1 MQGPGDPR
9 NQRRAGDNGNA
20 AGPDSGL
27 KDWQRNTWF
36 GPAPSNTNPFE
47 EPENAPE
54 LLRDRS
60 TNVSEHKGE
69 FWEDRQNTG
78 YQFTARRDDNKK
90 GTGKMP
96 EIRRRKGTISV
107 RSVLV
112 VVLVLVAAV
121 CALYFGVFRI
131 RDIQVIGNRDIS
143 ASDVIRFSGV
153 RRGGSILSLSES
165 ETKRRLETEAVSAA
179 AREGNYNYYRL
190 EFRYLDKQLPG
201 TVILSVRE
209 REACCWLTWC
219 GIVYVMDKN
228 GMVLYESEDDGIRN
242 TIQLVEVKGLDIR
255 SGARAGQTMVLASED
270 QEHAFRDLFLEMKV
284 LGCTGEILE
293 ADLSNPSSILLTTR
307 DGFNV
312 SLGSAE
318 TLHAKL
324 RSLLLVRDKLR
335 EMGKTGGTINVSAPA
350 APYFS
355 PAAPQ

>member
-9 NQRRAGDNGNA
+9 NQRRAGANGNA
-20 AGPDSGL
+20 AGPDGGL

-36 GPAPSNTNPFE
+36 GPAPTNTNPFE
-47 EPENAPE
+47 EPEDAPE

-96 EIRRRKGTISV
+96 EIRRRKRTISV

-112 VVLVLVAAV
+112 VVLVLVTAV

-143 ASDVIRFSGV
+143 ASDVIRFSGI
-153 RRGGSILSLSES
+153 RRGGNILSLSES

-228 GMVLYESEDDGIRN
+228 GMVLYETEDDGIRN
-242 TIQLVEVKGLDIR
+242 MIQLVEVKGLDIR
-255 SGARAGQTMVLASED
+255 SGARAGQIMVLASED

-312 SLGSAE
+312 SLGSGE